1 MIFGS
6 IVLLL
11 GFALGFALSWVQGG
25 LQRRRGTQRIR
36 AEHRATPPPAA
47 PYRVPAPPPSARR
60 LPSRSAWAIT
70 AGHVYGPIPLREA
83 DAGLV
88 LLVTMLVTLIVLGV
102 PRLAAS
108 PRRAP

>member
-1 MIFGS
+1 MNFGT

-11 GFALGFALSWVQGG
+11 GFVLGFASSWVQGG

-36 AEHRATPPPAA
+36 AEHQATPPPAA
-47 PYRVPAPPPSARR
+47 PYRVPARPPTARR
-60 LPSRSAWAIT
+60 LPSRSVWGIT

-88 LLVTMLVTLIVLGV
+88 LLSTMLVTLVVLGAS
-102 PRLAAS
+102 RLAAS